1 MMRLLWR
8 ILGRKPGGVNKTPPP
23 VIYCAV
29 AEGFIRRPKRGGC
42 GEGKD
47 DDKRE

>member
-1 MMRLLWR
+1 MMCLLR
-8 ILGRKPGGVNKTPPP
+8 RMLGRKPGGVNNTPPP

-29 AEGFIRRPKRGGC
+29 AEGFIRRPKRDGC